1 MVREMLANWPVLP
14 SPQKKKK
21 IKIKNNSWPKGR
33 KHTQKTQIGS
43 ISKIGIREMEIY
55 HWVAATRS

>member
-21 IKIKNNSWPKGR
+21 KKFLAKGLKTYTKNLK
-33 KHTQKTQIGS
+33 QIGS